1 MLLNSCSMEK
11 MTMMAGAEPFLFSG
25 GTNGIL
31 LIHGFT
37 GTPAEMRL
45 LGERLHAAGY
55 TVLGIRLAGH
65 GTSPHD
71 MIQTNWRHWY
81 ASALDGLTFLR
92 GLCTSIQVVG
102 LSMGGL
108 LALKL
113 AAEYPVDSVAALST
127 PVFLANKRIKFLPL
141 YKLFW
146 RFVPKKSRD
155 YDIDPQY
162 FIGYDTTPLSCL
174 SSLLELIRI
183 VCDDAR
189 RIPCP
194 VLLVQS
200 KRERT
205 VKPASA
211 PYLLERI
218 GSPQKEIFWL
228 EKSGHVVTIDI
239 ERETV
244 FRKITEF
251 MNQNRSS

>member
-1 MLLNSCSMEK
+1 MEK
-11 MTMMAGAEPFLFSG
+11 MTIMPGAEPFLFSG

-31 LIHGFT
+31 LVHGFT

-45 LGERLHAAGY
+45 LGEHLHAAGY
-55 TVLGIRLAGH
+55 TVMGIRLPGH

-71 MIQTNWRHWY
+71 MVRTNWHHWY
-81 ASALDGLTFLR
+81 GSVVDGLILLR
-92 GLCTSIQVVG
+92 GFCSNVQVVG

-113 AAEYPVDSVAALST
+113 AAEYPVDAVAALST
-127 PVFLANKRIKFLPL
+127 PVFLANKRIKLLPL
-141 YKLFW
+141 YRLFC
-146 RFVPKKSRD
+146 RFVPKKRRD

-174 SSLLELIRI
+174 ASLLELIRI
-183 VCDDAR
+183 VGEDVR
-189 RIPCP
+189 SIQCP

-205 VKPASA
+205 VKPSSA

-218 GSPQKEIFWL
+218 GSSQKEIFWL

-244 FRKITEF
+244 FRRVAEF
-251 MNQNRSS
+251 ANQTRPK

>member
-1 MLLNSCSMEK
+1 MLLNSCNMEK
-11 MTMMAGAEPFLFSG
+11 MTIMSGAEPFLFPG
-25 GTNGIL
+25 GANGIL
-31 LIHGFT
+31 LVHGFT

-45 LGERLHAAGY
+45 LGEHLHAAGY
-55 TVLGIRLAGH
+55 TVLGIRLPGH
-65 GTSPHD
+65 GTSPYD
-71 MIQTNWRHWY
+71 MVHTNWRHWY
-81 ASALDGLTFLR
+81 GSVVDGLTLLR
-92 GLCTSIQVVG
+92 GLCTNIQVVG

-113 AAEYPVDSVAALST
+113 AAEYSVDSVSALST
-127 PVFLANKRIKFLPL
+127 PVFLTNKRIKFLPL
-141 YKLFW
+141 YRLFH
-146 RFVPKKSRD
+146 RFVPKKRRD

-174 SSLLELIRI
+174 SSLLEFIRI
-183 VCDDAR
+183 VADDVR
-189 RIPCP
+189 NIHCP

-211 PYLLERI
+211 TYLLERI

-239 ERETV
+239 EREIV
-244 FRKITEF
+244 FRRVADF
-251 MNQNRSS
+251 VYQNRSS